1 MKTSLNLMTDE
12 CRRTQFLRESKQ
24 FWSRT
29 FALSLL
35 ALAVVGA
42 CQWWQGRA
50 TSWQLYQL
58 EQRYAPIQA
67 LKNECIRM
75 RTEINAMRDA
85 QQLTLRLVDTRP
97 AVTLLGA
104 VSTAAAETSGDIFV
118 EQLELE
124 HGEGMNHDRKAIM
137 IGIGK
142 DNSAIARFAA
152 ALRASELFADVA
164 LNSSDSSQLADEASR
179 SFRIECRL

>member
-12 CRRTQFLRESKQ
+12 CRRSQFLRESKQ

-29 FALSLL
+29 VALSLL
-35 ALAVVGA
+35 VLAVVGG

-50 TSWQLYQL
+50 TSRQLDQL

-67 LKNECIRM
+67 VKSECIRM

-104 VSTAAAETSGDIFV
+104 VSAAAAATEGDVFV
-118 EQLELE
+118 EQLELD
-124 HGEGMNHDRKAIM
+124 HAGQLQQDRTAIM
-137 IGIGK
+137 TGVGK
-142 DNSAIARFAA
+142 DYAAIAKFAA

-164 LNSSDSSQLADEASR
+164 LSSSDSSQLADESSR
-179 SFRIECRL
+179 SFRIECNL